1 MTTIIMPPDLHDS
14 FSRVV
19 LNNTEYLIRFT
30 YNDAGDYWTFGLYDG
45 EQRPLATGI
54 KLVPNSPLNF
64 FYPCSGLPDGTFG
77 VLSDLDRIG
86 RRAFLDC
93 RARFVFIP
101 NSDLEG

>member
-45 EQRPLATGI
+45 EQSPLATVI

-86 RRAFLDC
+86 RRAFLDG